1 LRALQSELAALE
13 TELAD
18 PSNPLL
24 QKEREE
30 NHVDPGELIRGLVD
44 VRGRLDNIRRGKEGR
59 GRLVEVVTGTM
70 VDEIRSENALGSER
84 RESGEGRRPGK
95 ERKDAL
101 SDVAS
106 IAEMDRRVGELEKL
120 VGSSGVAL
128 DEVFLRRDFST
139 YGANYF
145 PGLTTTTPITSAH
158 NATQHAIDASYTTS
172 TYRLHISAAKT
183 SPLRPRSRFGFS
195 APSTAS
201 LSAVFGCSR
210 SGEFSI
216 GDAVATSYETWALT
230 PTYTSHSYAFT
241 NTLISA
247 YIGCRVSEHARE
259 SRSRTSKDQGIVG

>member
-44 VRGRLDNIRRGKEGR
+44 VRGRLDKIRRGKEGR
-59 GRLVEVVTGTM
+59 GRLVEVVTGTV
-70 VDEIRSENALGSER
+70 VDGMSENEPGSER
-84 RESGEGRRPGK
+84 RELGESRRPGK

-128 DEVFLRRDFST
+128 DEVFLR
-139 YGANYF
+139 
-145 PGLTTTTPITSAH
+145 H
-158 NATQHAIDASYTTS
+158 
-172 TYRLHISAAKT
+172 
-183 SPLRPRSRFGFS
+183 GFS
-195 APSTAS
+195 QYM
-201 LSAVFGCSR
+201 V
-210 SGEFSI
+210 
-216 GDAVATSYETWALT
+216 
-230 PTYTSHSYAFT
+230 
-241 NTLISA
+241 LI
-247 YIGCRVSEHARE
+247 IL
-259 SRSRTSKDQGIVG
+259 